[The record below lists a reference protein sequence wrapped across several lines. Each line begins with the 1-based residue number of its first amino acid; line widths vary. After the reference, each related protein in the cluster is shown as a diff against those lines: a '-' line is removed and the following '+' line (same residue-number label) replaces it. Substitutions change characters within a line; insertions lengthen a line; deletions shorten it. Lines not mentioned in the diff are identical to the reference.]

1 MGVYVPSY
9 RRDDGCGAEVPS
21 FQLGASMSFH
31 SKTFLARQTNCSVL
45 HEHLHGGGH
54 ACGCGGPA
62 ALAVSEKVTADFSRR
77 ALLVGA
83 AAASVAPFLGLKAD

>member
-1 MGVYVPSY
+1 MH
-9 RRDDGCGAEVPS
+9 D
-21 FQLGASMSFH
+21 
-31 SKTFLARQTNCSVL
+31 
-45 HEHLHGGGH
+45 HLHGGGH